1 MHPNIQRFLTTGLC
15 ASVLWMAACHREGTQ
30 PQPGSQ
36 TAQTPPSSSQDNELR
51 PEPRSVTVQSLEDL
65 AAWERQLQKKQ
76 EALDVREQQV
86 AERERA
92 VQGVEPPPASQ
103 PQPVGPGAQQRAEPP
118 VQHSAPPPPPEPRRV
133 TVPAGARLPIE
144 LAASVTSKNSRVG
157 QRVRARVTAPVH
169 AQGLVAIPGGSEL
182 VGTVTEAG
190 YPRRLGGR
198 AIVGVRFTTL
208 VLPSGKSVP
217 ISASYVTEGRN
228 RTRRSAAIVGGSTA
242 GGAILGHNVGHGRRG
257 TLIGGLI
264 GAVVGSAV
272 AANTQGP
279 PAVIPGGTV
288 LHVKLQRAV
297 TVPH

>member
-51 PEPRSVTVQSLEDL
+51 PEPRSVTVQSPEDL

-86 AERERA
+86 TERERA
-92 VQGVEPPPASQ
+92 VQGVEPPPAPQ
-103 PQPVGPGAQQRAEPP
+103 QQPVGPGAQQRAEPP

-288 LHVKLQRAV
+288 LHVKLRRSV
-297 TVPH
+297 TVSH